1 MSWLFLAYLDPSAGS
16 MMLQI
21 ILGGV
26 AGLLIALKLFWAKIL
41 LALGIGRNKAM
52 MGVEPG
58 AEPDA
63 DPEAD
68 PETRSGA

>member
-26 AGLLIALKLFWAKIL
+26 AGLAIALKLFWAKIL
-41 LALGIGRNKAM
+41 LALGLGRKKDEA
-52 MGVEPG
+52 
-58 AEPDA
+58 AEPD
-63 DPEAD
+63 EAD
-68 PETRSGA
+68 PETRGGA

>member
-21 ILGGV
+21 VLGGV
-26 AGLLIALKLFWAKIL
+26 AGLAIALKLFWARIL
-41 LALGIGRNKAM
+41 LALGVGRDKTM
-52 MGVEPG
+52 MD
-58 AEPDA
+58 ADPDA

-68 PETRSGA
+68 PETRGGA

>member
-26 AGLLIALKLFWAKIL
+26 AGLMIALKLFWARIL
-41 LALGIGRNKAM
+41 LALGIGRNKTRI
-52 MGVEPG
+52 E
-58 AEPDA
+58 A

>member
-26 AGLLIALKLFWAKIL
+26 AGLMIALKLFWAKIL
-41 LALGIGRNKAM
+41 LALGLGRKK
-52 MGVEPG
+52 GE
-58 AEPDA
+58 AEEA
-63 DPEAD
+63 EPEAD

>member
-26 AGLLIALKLFWAKIL
+26 AGLMIALKLFWAKIL
-41 LALGIGRNKAM
+41 LALGIGRNKTTMDANL
-52 MGVEPG
+52 E
-58 AEPDA
+58 AE
-63 DPEAD
+63 PEAD
-68 PETRSGA
+68 PETRGGA

>member
-26 AGLLIALKLFWAKIL
+26 AGLVIALKLFWAKIL
-41 LALGIGRNKAM
+41 LALGIGRNK
-52 MGVEPG
+52 
-58 AEPDA
+58 
-63 DPEAD
+63 PEEEAAD

>member
-26 AGLLIALKLFWAKIL
+26 AGLMIALKLFWAKIL
-41 LALGIGRNKAM
+41 LGLGIGRKKS
-52 MGVEPG
+52 E
-58 AEPDA
+58 AEEA
-63 DPEAD
+63 EPEAD
-68 PETRSGA
+68 PETRGGA

>member
-1 MSWLFLAYLDPSAGS
+1 MNWLFLAYLDPSAGS

-26 AGLLIALKLFWAKIL
+26 AGLAIALKLFWAKIL
-41 LALGIGRNKAM
+41 LALGIGRNKA
-52 MGVEPG
+52 E
-58 AEPDA
+58 E
-63 DPEAD
+63 D

>member
-1 MSWLFLAYLDPSAGS
+1 MTWLFLAYLDPSAGS

-26 AGLLIALKLFWAKIL
+26 AGLAIALKLFWAKIL
-41 LALGIGRNKAM
+41 LALGIGRNKANP
-52 MGVEPG
+52 E
-58 AEPDA
+58 AS
-63 DPEAD
+63 PEAD